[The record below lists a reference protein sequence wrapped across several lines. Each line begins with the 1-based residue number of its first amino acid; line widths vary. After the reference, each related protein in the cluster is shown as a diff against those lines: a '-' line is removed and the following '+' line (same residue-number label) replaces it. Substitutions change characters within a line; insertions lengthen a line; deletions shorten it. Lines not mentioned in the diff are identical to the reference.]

1 MHLEHLA
8 RALPAEGVTPIFAV
22 PRGAAYTVSA
32 ETVEFEQA
40 GKRDPLA
47 VARAVKLIR
56 SVKPDLVATHTR
68 PVDLWAGL
76 AARLARVPS
85 CATLHAEPARAPD
98 GSTRTGP
105 RARAHGHVLRLH
117 RRVIVVARPFIEL
130 AVARLRVPRE
140 RLVLVENGVD
150 LLAFAPSPEKR
161 ASARA
166 ALGIAGDEVA
176 FGCIARFVDRGS
188 EEKGQPDLVRALAH
202 ARGSFGVHFVGEGPS
217 LERVRALAA
226 GDTRCVFHGEM
237 KGATH
242 AFDALVLASRSEGCP
257 YALLEGLAAGLH
269 VVAASTGG
277 VPEILAEGAGM
288 LVPPACPHA
297 LGAALDEV
305 ARSAVSPNARGLER
319 ARERYGLARF
329 GRETAAVYRSVIL
342 SAMSRS

>member
-1 MHLEHLA
+1 
-8 RALPAEGVTPIFAV
+8 VTPIFAV
-22 PRGAAYTVSA
+22 PRGAAYTVPA

-117 RRVIVVARPFIEL
+117 RRVIVVARPLLEL
-130 AVARLRVPRE
+130 AITRLRVPRE

-150 LLAFAPSPEKR
+150 LDGLAPAHEKR

-166 ALGIAGDEVA
+166 ALGIAPDDVA
-176 FGCIARFVDRGS
+176 LGYVARFVDRGS
-188 EEKGQPDLVRALAH
+188 EEKGQPDLIRALAH
-202 ARGSFGVHFVGEGPS
+202 ARGSFKVHFVGEGPS
-217 LERVRALAA
+217 FERVRALAA
-226 GDTRCVFHGEM
+226 GDPRCVFHGEVR
-237 KGATH
+237 GATH

-257 YALLEGLAAGLH
+257 YALLEALAAGLH
-269 VVAASTGG
+269 VAATSTGG
-277 VPEILAEGAGM
+277 VPEILAEGAGV
-288 LVPPACPHA
+288 LVPPGDLPA

-305 ARSAVSPNARGLER
+305 ARRAGSPNTRGLER
-319 ARERYGLARF
+319 ARARYGLARF

-342 SAMSRS
+342 SAKSRS